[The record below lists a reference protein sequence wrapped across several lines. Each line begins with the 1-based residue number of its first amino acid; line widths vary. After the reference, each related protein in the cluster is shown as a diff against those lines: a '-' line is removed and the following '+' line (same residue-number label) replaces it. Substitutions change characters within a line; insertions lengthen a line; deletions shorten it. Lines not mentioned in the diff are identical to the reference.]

1 MSLKPKHPRLLSYV
15 NGHFLHMLFRFELAN
30 SVETSRY
37 NPIQSPCF
45 SSSCTSLPSFIFVFQ
60 VCHKSL
66 YKHAP
71 FHYRAVF
78 VKPLFLL
85 KLSAETLLCTLWSG
99 QACVGR
105 RIVYSWK
112 SSHSTIFCKLLSHV
126 PCWLVVQISHL
137 HFSKK
142 MTANIYK
149 NVNVQSSTFTK
160 M

>member
-1 MSLKPKHPRLLSYV
+1 MSLKPKHPRLLSCV
-15 NGHFLHMLFRFELAN
+15 NGHFLLIL
-30 SVETSRY
+30 SVLNWRILLKYLSVF
-37 NPIQSPCF
+37 PFKVLGFHLHVHP
-45 SSSCTSLPSFIFVFQ
+45 SLPSFCFSSFTNPSINTPLFIY
-60 VCHKSL
+60 L
-66 YKHAP
+66 
-71 FHYRAVF
+71 AVF

-85 KLSAETLLCTLWSG
+85 KLSFETLHCTLSNG
-99 QACVGR
+99 HACVGY